1 MMKYKDGLIC
11 GACHGAKVLKDHANK
26 PALCPQCGG
35 RGYLPDRNELKE
47 QQSDKKRVL
56 LKG

>member
-1 MMKYKDGLIC
+1 MNYKDGLIC

-35 RGYLPDRNELKE
+35 RGYLPDKNELKE
-47 QQSDKKRVL
+47 QQGEKKRVL